1 MSESFTL
8 DQLQSWMQSALVRR
22 EAIAPLNLAADLVN
36 DSTRLS
42 AEQHLGIY
50 RRSYIARLR
59 ECMKNQFS
67 ALAYALG
74 EELFQMFA
82 DEYLNACPSDSYTL
96 GELGRRFP
104 DFLEATRPQDE
115 NESWPAFMIELAR
128 FEFAL
133 GEIFDRQAPEALEA
147 EEAEKAATASE
158 EVPDED
164 LRLAPIFYLFLHR
177 YPVCRYYLDVTKKNE
192 PELPFEQESFCAV
205 TRSSYRLGLSELRE
219 GQYLFL
225 ERMSLG
231 LPVREALEFLVRE
244 RGFEKEK
251 LAEVWPEWRKG
262 FLRSGF
268 FTICQNRER

>member
-1 MSESFTL
+1 MNGSFTL
-8 DQLQSWMQSALVRR
+8 EQLQGWMQHSLVRR
-22 EAIAPLNLAADLVN
+22 EAVTDVSDMIC
-36 DSTRLS
+36 DSSRLS

-67 ALAYALG
+67 ALAFALG

-82 DEYLNACPSDSYTL
+82 DEYLSAHPSDSYTL
-96 GELGRRFP
+96 GDLGRRFP

-115 NESWPAFMIELAR
+115 KASWPDFMIELAR

-133 GEIFDRQAPEALEA
+133 GEIFDEEA
-147 EEAEKAATASE
+147 EEAVLASKE
-158 EVPDED
+158 ALDSD
-164 LRLAPIFYLFLHR
+164 LHLAPVFYLFRYR

-205 TRSSYRLGLSELRE
+205 TRSNYHLGLSELRE

-231 LPVREALEFLVRE
+231 SPVAEAMEYLAKESKLEM
-244 RGFEKEK
+244 EK
-251 LAEVWPEWRKG
+251 LLEIWPEWRRG

-268 FTICQNRER
+268 FTTNQSQEK